1 MWCVTV
7 KQRKWF
13 IAGALWLGLIYLF
26 TMFILVHRIDYRLS
40 APGNIEPIDSFI
52 QFDVDTDEVPQ
63 YFAVYVMSID
73 RPTIFQFILAQF
85 MPFVRVE
92 PLPESARGIST
103 PDQFRS
109 GQIARNTAIDASIIT
124 VFEALGLPITYEEH
138 YLVSLIFNFISEPRL
153 DIGDRIVTVN
163 GLEDVFEGIALT
175 ECGEEAVF
183 EVLTREGEQRTYRIM
198 RQAEEDCRFG
208 LVISRYYDITSLGL
222 TFQVRENLIGGP
234 SSGLMQT
241 LYVYDLLSEQGLS
254 RNLIV
259 AGTGTI
265 LIDGRVGSVGG
276 IEQKIYTAYLDQ
288 VDVFF
293 VPQGTNYEQARA
305 VYDRLDNPTFELIP
319 VETFQD
325 ALDALRTRG
334 GVGS

>member
-1 MWCVTV
+1 V
-7 KQRKWF
+7 KQRKWLL
-13 IAGALWLGLIYLF
+13 AGIVWLGFIYLF

-52 QFDVDTDEVPQ
+52 QFDVDTEDVPQ

-85 MPFVRVE
+85 MPYVRVE
-92 PLPESARGIST
+92 PLPESVRGIST

-124 VFEALGLPITYEEH
+124 VFESLGLPITYEEH
-138 YLVSLIFNFISEPRL
+138 YLVSLIYNFISEPRL
-153 DIGDRIVTVN
+153 NIGDRILTVN
-163 GLEDVFEGIALT
+163 GFDDIFEGIALT
-175 ECGEEAVF
+175 ECGDEAAF
-183 EVLTREGEQRTYRIM
+183 EVLTRAGERRTFMIE
-198 RQAEEDCRFG
+198 RQAQENCRFG
-208 LVISRYYDITSLGL
+208 LVISRYYDITALGL
-222 TFQVRENLIGGP
+222 TFEVRENLVGGP

-254 RNLIV
+254 RDLIV

-265 LIDGRVGSVGG
+265 MIDGRVGSVGG
-276 IEQKIYTAYLDQ
+276 IEQKIYTAYLDE

-293 VPQGTNYEQARA
+293 VPQGANYEQARA
-305 VYDRLDNPTFELIP
+305 VYDRLDKPSFELIP
-319 VETFQD
+319 VETFQE
-325 ALDALRTRG
+325 ALDALSARAG
-334 GVGS
+334 DGS